1 MKNKRRRRIP
11 YRKYTARAK
20 QDSSFS
26 FFVAVAILL
35 ALAYLGAATKAG
47 TFLAEKVVR
56 PVFEQLGVFSGEGTA
71 PEATSSPVGHGEL
84 YGACHGFLFFTS
96 RRVRF
101 PGEC

>member
-47 TFLAEKVVR
+47 TFLAEKVCVLYLNNWAYFQGKGPR
-56 PVFEQLGVFSGEGTA
+56 RKQL
-71 PEATSSPVGHGEL
+71 P
-84 YGACHGFLFFTS
+84 
-96 RRVRF
+96 RR
-101 PGEC
+101 